1 VFKIRKAFKGLV
13 GASKMTYFEVAY
25 TL

>member
-13 GASKMTYFEVAY
+13 GASKLTYFEVAY